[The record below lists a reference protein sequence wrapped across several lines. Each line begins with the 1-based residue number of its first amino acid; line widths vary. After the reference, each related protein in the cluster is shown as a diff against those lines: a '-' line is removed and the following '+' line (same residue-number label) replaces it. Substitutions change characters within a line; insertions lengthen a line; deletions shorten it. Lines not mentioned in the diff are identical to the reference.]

1 MSFESD
7 RNPDAR
13 ELAGRGSA
21 VVVDDLDV
29 VAVRVEH
36 EGAVVARVVHG
47 ALAGGAVV
55 LVARGERGGVEGPH
69 RGVRVRGEREV
80 DVLVSGRPSRTSEK
94 EKSGPENCTRSG
106 ASCARRSPAYGATV
120 VV

>member
-1 MSFESD
+1 M
-7 RNPDAR
+7 
-13 ELAGRGSA
+13 
-21 VVVDDLDV
+21 VDELDV
-29 VAVRVEH
+29 VAVRVEY
-36 EGAVVARVVHG
+36 ERAVVARVVLG

-80 DVLVSGRPSRTSEK
+80 DVLGKRALVRTNEK

-106 ASCARRSPAYGATV
+106 ELCARWSPAWGATV
-120 VV
+120 V